1 MKKYINIAFIY
12 AIAAIVCGVFYREF
26 TKFHGFT
33 GKTTLAFTHLHLFVL
48 GTFLFLI
55 LAIFCQLTDAAE
67 QKTFAWFLK
76 LYNVGLPFMVIMLFA
91 RGIPQVLEIEL
102 SRGASAAISGIAGI
116 AHIIMTIAVILL
128 FTAFRKSKCILKQA

>member
-12 AIAAIVCGVFYREF
+12 GMAAIACGVFYREF

-33 GKTTLAFTHLHLFVL
+33 GKTTLAFIHLHLFML

-55 LAIFCQLTDAAE
+55 LAILSQLTDME
-67 QKTFAWFLK
+67 QQKTFAWFFK
-76 LYNVGLPFMVIMLFA
+76 LYNVGLPFMIVMLFV

-102 SRGASAAISGIAGI
+102 SKGISSAISGLAGI
-116 AHIIMTIAVILL
+116 DHIIMTIAMVFL
-128 FTAFRKSKCILKQA
+128 FTALRKSSPKQR